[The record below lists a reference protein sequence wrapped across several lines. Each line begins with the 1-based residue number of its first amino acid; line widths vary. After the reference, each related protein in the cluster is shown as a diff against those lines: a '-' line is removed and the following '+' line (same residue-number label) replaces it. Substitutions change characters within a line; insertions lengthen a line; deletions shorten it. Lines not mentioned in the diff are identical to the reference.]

1 MTDESLTEKVTRL
14 WEAATDSAETR
25 RHDRGIMN
33 AVRLVGAGLV
43 MTLVIVLVLT
53 EVHAAIPFETGP
65 NGSYTG
71 PFGDV
76 VATLESTGVAALS
89 LLVVGF
95 IVVAASTIMRYFGG
109 GFGGR

>member
-1 MTDESLTEKVTRL
+1 MAGITREQL
-14 WEAATDSAETR
+14 RAAWAVATPDDRS
-25 RHDRGIMN
+25 DRGIMN
-33 AVRLVGAGLV
+33 AVRMVGAGLV

-53 EVHAAIPFETGP
+53 EVHAAIPFETDNSG
-65 NGSYTG
+65 NYTG

-76 VATLESTGVAALS
+76 VGQLETTGVAALS

>member
-1 MTDESLTEKVTRL
+1 MGPKQWRRALGRLTPAGR
-14 WEAATDSAETR
+14 
-25 RHDRGIMN
+25 DRGVMN
-33 AVRLVGAGLV
+33 AVRMVGAGLV

-53 EVHAAIPFETGP
+53 EVHAAVPFETGP

-71 PFGDV
+71 PFGGV
-76 VATLESTGVAALS
+76 VTAIESTGAAALS

-95 IVVAASTIMRYFGG
+95 IVVAASAIMRYFGT